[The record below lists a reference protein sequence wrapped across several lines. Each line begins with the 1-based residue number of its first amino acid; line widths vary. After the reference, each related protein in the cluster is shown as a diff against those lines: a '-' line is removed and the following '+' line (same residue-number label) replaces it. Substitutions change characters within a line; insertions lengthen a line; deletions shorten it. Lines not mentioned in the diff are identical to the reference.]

1 MLSPGV
7 GTLTLMPAPAT
18 IVVILGWV
26 TAAVSVA
33 ELPVPAPSWMFTAN
47 GIKLPPMSLN
57 CAVPPTDVTLL
68 VYPFG
73 FQLETPAVKL
83 MLAMPSVARAPN
95 AVPLPPVLFGKARSP
110 SIVTPVPPLGLF
122 QTGIPAHCATA
133 GVAPHAISAAI
144 VAIRFM
150 HILQQVVRSLR

>member
-33 ELPVPAPSWMFTAN
+33 ELPVPAPSWKFTAT
-47 GIKLPPMSLN
+47 GIKLPPMTLN

-73 FQLETPAVKL
+73 FQLERPAVKL
-83 MLAMPSVARAPN
+83 MLAMPSVGRAPHT
-95 AVPLPPVLFGKARSP
+95 VPLPPMAFWEPRSP
-110 SIVTPVPPLGLF
+110 SIVTPAPPLGF
-122 QTGIPAHCATA
+122 FPTGIPAPIA
-133 GVAPHAISAAI
+133 
-144 VAIRFM
+144 
-150 HILQQVVRSLR
+150 

>member
-7 GTLTLMPAPAT
+7 GTLTLTPAAT
-18 IVVILGWV
+18 TSIVALGCV
-26 TAAVSVA
+26 PTA
-33 ELPVPAPSWMFTAN
+33 LDVPAPSWMFMAT
-47 GIKLPPMSLN
+47 GINLPPMTLN

-73 FQLETPAVKL
+73 FQLERPAVKL

-122 QTGIPAHCATA
+122 QTGIPAHC
-133 GVAPHAISAAI
+133 
-144 VAIRFM
+144 
-150 HILQQVVRSLR
+150 

>member
-18 IVVILGWV
+18 IVVVLGWV

-33 ELPVPAPSWMFTAN
+33 ELPVPAPSWMFTAT
-47 GIKLPPMSLN
+47 GIKLPPMTLN
-57 CAVPPTDVTLL
+57 CAVPPTEVTLL

-95 AVPLPPVLFGKARSP
+95 AVPLPP
-110 SIVTPVPPLGLF
+110 LGLF
-122 QTGIPAHCATA
+122 QTGIPAH
-133 GVAPHAISAAI
+133 
-144 VAIRFM
+144 
-150 HILQQVVRSLR
+150 